1 MLGIKID
8 VEPKTPALGNE
19 INFNI
24 SETGSS
30 VTMLI
35 GQDEIGKKVNIYIND
50 EFIFTSQVGKKS
62 RIKIDKRSENGRR
75 IINVILANHKIRI
88 FDSRG

>member
-8 VEPKTPALGNE
+8 VEAKTPALGNE

-24 SETGSS
+24 SEAGSS
-30 VTMLI
+30 VTILI
-35 GQDEIGKKVNIYIND
+35 GQDEIGKKVNIYIDD

-75 IINVILANHKIRI
+75 IINAILANHKIRI

>member
-1 MLGIKID
+1 MARKAEVILAGVLEQHSIVELGTD
-8 VEPKTPALGNE
+8 AEVL
-19 INFNI
+19 
-24 SETGSS
+24 
-30 VTMLI
+30 V

-62 RIKIDKRSENGRR
+62 RIKIDKRSENGRK
-75 IINVILANHKIRI
+75 ITNAILAGNKIRI